1 VGRKEDEYKVVQWQ
15 GKMRLMRTTHST
27 EIHILFNNTKKY
39 KKIQKNSVCFIEV
52 ELRLWLMMVVVRIE
66 I

>member
-15 GKMRLMRTTHST
+15 RKMRLMRTTHST